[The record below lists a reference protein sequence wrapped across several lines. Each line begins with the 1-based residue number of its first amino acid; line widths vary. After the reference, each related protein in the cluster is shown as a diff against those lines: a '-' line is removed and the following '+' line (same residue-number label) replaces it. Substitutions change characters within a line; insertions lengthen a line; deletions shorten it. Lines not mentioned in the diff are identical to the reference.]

1 MLYYRGALAGFKLGG
16 KFYILPFAQN
26 KGVNIYG
33 LPNNIVP
40 ITYNG
45 STAGNQPIQSKAFTD
60 NFQLITNNY
69 GDLNENANAV
79 ILYSSTPF

>member
-1 MLYYRGALAGFKLGG
+1 MLYYRGAIVGFKLGG

-33 LPNNIVP
+33 LPNNIIP

-45 STAGNQPIQSKAFTD
+45 ATAGNQPMRSKAFKD
-60 NFQLITNNY
+60 DFQLITNNY
-69 GDLNENANAV
+69 GDKNDEANAV
-79 ILYSSTPF
+79 ILYASTPF